1 MIELEYNRQK
11 ALEYA
16 EKWAFSRN
24 PKYYNF
30 DSVGGDC
37 TNFISQCI
45 FAGSDTMN
53 YTPNIGW
60 YYINGNNKSPSWTG
74 VEFLY
79 KFLINNENV
88 GPHGKE
94 IKQKEIELG
103 DIAQLS
109 FSGKKFEHTLII
121 VNIENRF
128 SLAGIKIASHT
139 YDSYNKTIAEYSFQK
154 VRFIHIEGVRKY

>member
-1 MIELEYNRQK
+1 MRKLEYNRQN

-16 EKWAFSRN
+16 KKWAFSRN

-30 DSVGGDC
+30 DPVGGDC

-45 FAGSDTMN
+45 FSGSNTMN
-53 YTPNIGW
+53 YTKNTGW

-79 KFLINNENV
+79 KFLINNKNV
-88 GPHGKE
+88 GPYGKE

-109 FSGKKFEHTLII
+109 FSGQKFEHTLMI
-121 VNIENRF
+121 VNIENHF

-139 YDSYNKTIAEYSFQK
+139 YDSYNKPIAEYSFQK